1 MIINGITTKEK
12 FPDFLNGKKFLSL
25 TKNFKEF
32 ISLIFPDVSENDIIN
47 CIKSNGKNINLV
59 ISINGIFKNIS
70 IKTGSVSVL
79 KVDYLDNLMLK
90 LVSFGASK
98 RAISLLLNYLNL
110 EGDYITDDNDIIA
123 LINKELSS
131 YEVLMNLIDYFLIN
145 DSNDKKVHYFYYGN
159 IRRGFVISSE
169 KLKENILD
177 YQYNINQNYLKIG
190 PFNISIYRQE
200 GQWIYKVKVHNFLKF
215 FN

>member
-1 MIINGITTKEK
+1 MIINGITSKEK
-12 FPDFLNGKKFLSL
+12 FPDYLNDKKFSNL

-32 ISLIFPDVSENDIIN
+32 ISSIFPLVLENDVIN

-59 ISINGIFKNIS
+59 ISINGISKNIS
-70 IKTGSVSVL
+70 IKTGSASVL

-98 RAISLLLNYLNL
+98 RTISLLLNYLNL
-110 EGDYITDDNDIIA
+110 EGDYIADDNNIIE

-131 YEVLMNLIDYFLIN
+131 YEVLSNLIDYFLIN
-145 DSNDKKVHYFYYGN
+145 DSNDKNVQYFYYGN

-169 KLKENILD
+169 KLKENILEC
-177 YQYNINQNYLKIG
+177 QYSINQNNLKTG

-200 GQWIYKVKVHNFLKF
+200 GQWMYKVKVYNFSKF
-215 FN
+215 FK